1 MTATVTQLKLIR
13 MLVPDKRKIM
23 RNIHIGTGDGHE
35 DIFRVPVLTID
46 QQVGGTPDLTIS
58 LFDPNTSEY
67 QDGIISNFDFDS
79 SDVQLS
85 SAPASGIVIIAYFS
99 YVTFTDDE
107 IDLVLGLQDIRGCIY
122 LCAAFLVQS
131 IAADVTRFISFS
143 QGDARYN
150 FQDVER
156 RLRNHIKRL
165 WDQST
170 VIGDSIA
177 VPFNPD
183 VLSRIDYQTS
193 PIVKATTPF
202 YRF

>member
-1 MTATVTQLKLIR
+1 MGATERQLVR

-23 RNIHIGTGDGHE
+23 RNIHIGTGDGNE
-35 DIFRVPVLTID
+35 DIFRVPVLTVD
-46 QQVGGTPDLTIS
+46 QQVAGTPDLTIS
-58 LFDPNTSEY
+58 LFDPDSSEY

-79 SDVQLS
+79 SDVQLN

-99 YVTFTDDE
+99 YVTFTDAE
-107 IDLVLGLQDIRGCIY
+107 IDLVLSLPEIANCKY
-122 LCAAFLVQS
+122 LCAAFFAQS
-131 IAADVTRFISFS
+131 IIADTTRFVSFS

-150 FQDVER
+150 FDRMEK
-156 RLRNHIKRL
+156 RLREHIKRL
-165 WDQST
+165 WAQTT

-183 VLSRIDYQTS
+183 VLSRVGYVS
-193 PIVKATTPF
+193 PPIVRATTPF